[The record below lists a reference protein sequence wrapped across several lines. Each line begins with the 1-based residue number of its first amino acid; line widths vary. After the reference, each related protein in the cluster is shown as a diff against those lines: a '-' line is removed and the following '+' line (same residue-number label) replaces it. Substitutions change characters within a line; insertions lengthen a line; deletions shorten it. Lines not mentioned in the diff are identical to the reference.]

1 MNVNDVLIK
10 KIGFISLGC
19 DKNRVDGEKMLAKL
33 KEAGFTITND
43 INEVNI
49 IIVNTCAFIEKA
61 RKESIDAI
69 LSNLPYKNG
78 ILEKIVVTGCLAQ
91 KNKIELEKA
100 IPEVDLFLEIKD
112 NDEIV
117 EKIFSL
123 YGVVYLQNKFD
134 SRIRMLTTSL
144 PTAYL
149 KIADGCDN
157 FCAYCTIPYI
167 RGRYKSEKIED
178 LVFEANLLA
187 KKGVKELILVAQ
199 DVTKYGKDIYKEY
212 ALPKLLEELSKIEGI
227 EWIRLHYLYPE
238 LMSDDI
244 IDEIQKNPKICK
256 YVDIPLQHSSN
267 KLLKSMF
274 RRNTSEESIALID
287 KLREKIP
294 NISIRSTF
302 IVGLPDESEEDFNS
316 LINFIKKE
324 RLDNVG
330 FFPYS
335 REEGTKAYDYP
346 NQIPHKIKMQR
357 LKIAQSVQ
365 QEIMLELNDE
375 QVDKILKVLVTN
387 YDEKLNLYLGR
398 DERNSLD
405 VDKLIYFKS
414 NEKLEIG
421 KFVQVKIV
429 DRTLFD
435 KNLLKFIN
443 KIDLVGE
450 KI

>member
-1 MNVNDVLIK
+1 MNINDVLTK

-43 INEVNI
+43 MNKVNI
-49 IIVNTCAFIEKA
+49 VIVNTCAFIEKA

-78 ILEKIVVTGCLAQ
+78 VLEKIVVTGCLAQ
-91 KNKIELEKA
+91 KNKVELEKA
-100 IPEVDLFLEIKD
+100 IPEVDLFLEIKE
-112 NDEIV
+112 NENIV
-117 EKIFSL
+117 EKIFAL
-123 YGVVYLQNKFD
+123 YGIVYLQNKFD
-134 SRIRMLTTSL
+134 NRIRMLTTSI

-178 LVFEANLLA
+178 LIFEANLLA

-199 DVTKYGKDIYKEY
+199 DVTKYGKDIYNEY
-212 ALPKLLEELSKIEGI
+212 ALPKLLEELSKINGI

-238 LMSDDI
+238 LMNDEI

-274 RRNTSEESIALID
+274 RRNTSEESILLID
-287 KLREKIP
+287 KLRSKIP

-302 IVGLPDESEEDFNS
+302 IVGLPDENDEDFNC

-346 NQIPHKIKMQR
+346 NQIPYKIKLQR
-357 LKIAQSVQ
+357 LKVAQSVQ
-365 QEIMLELNDE
+365 QNIMLELNSE
-375 QVDKILKVLVTN
+375 QVGKILKVLVMN
-387 YDEKLNLYLGR
+387 YDEKLDLYFGR

-414 NEKLEIG
+414 NKKLKIG
-421 KFVQVKIV
+421 EFVQVKIV
-429 DRTLFD
+429 DRTIFD